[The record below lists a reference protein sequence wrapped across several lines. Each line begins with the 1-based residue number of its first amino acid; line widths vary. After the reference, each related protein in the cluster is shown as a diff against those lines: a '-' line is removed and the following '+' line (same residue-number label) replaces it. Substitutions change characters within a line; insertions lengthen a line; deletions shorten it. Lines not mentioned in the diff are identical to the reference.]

1 MNYLALGTRL
11 IQECGISGTMSTTA
25 NQTGEFLRV
34 TSWINSAWNELQT
47 KHDDWE
53 FLRSSVLL
61 GGGAGCS
68 FTTVSG
74 QAVYPLGAGAG
85 TAGVSAAVFGKWDL
99 NSFRCNTTT
108 VGFADETY
116 LDPIGYDEWRNSY
129 MYGAMRSV
137 TTRPVVISK
146 APTQGLCLGPPPNAL
161 YTVTGDFFIQP
172 TQMVNDTDLPT
183 GLPTQFH
190 MAIVYKGMQ
199 MYAGYEAAS
208 EVFQRGD
215 IGYKRMMVEL
225 EANYGPKMFFAG
237 ALA

>member
-1 MNYLALGTRL
+1 MNFLTLTQRL
-11 IQECGISGTMSTTA
+11 IQECGASGTTISTVA
-25 NQTGEFLRV
+25 NATGEQLRM
-34 TSWINSAWNELQT
+34 TSWINSSWNEIQT

-61 GGGAGCS
+61 GAGCS

-74 QAVYPLGAGAG
+74 TAYYTLGAAAPG
-85 TAGVSAAVFGKWDL
+85 TVGVLSSVFGKWDL
-99 NSFRCNTTT
+99 DTFRCQTTT

-116 LDPIGYDEWRNSY
+116 LDPISYDEWRNSY

-137 TTRPVVISK
+137 TTRPVVIAK
-146 APTQGLCLGPPPNAL
+146 ATTQGLCLGPPPTAL
-161 YTVTGDFFIQP
+161 YTVTGDYFTAP
-172 TQMVNDTDLPT
+172 TQMAADTDLPT

-190 MAIVYKGMQ
+190 MAIVYNAMM

-208 EVFQRGD
+208 EVFQRGEA
-215 IGYKRMMVEL
+215 GYKRMMVEL
-225 EANYGPKMFFAG
+225 EANYGPRMFFAG